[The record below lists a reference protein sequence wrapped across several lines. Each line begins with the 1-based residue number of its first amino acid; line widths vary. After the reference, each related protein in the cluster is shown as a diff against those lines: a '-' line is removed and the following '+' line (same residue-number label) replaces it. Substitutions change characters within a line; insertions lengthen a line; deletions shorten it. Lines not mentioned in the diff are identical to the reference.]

1 MVVEAVAA
9 AVVAIAPIGNF
20 GGGSDSSNSGCGHC
34 WCSCSGVGVG
44 CYGNVSDQGVVGV
57 H

>member
-20 GGGSDSSNSGCGHC
+20 GGGSDSSNSDCGHC
-34 WCSCSGVGVG
+34 WCSCSGVGVD